1 MEEQNWDAGA
11 GGDVKDQEEHNGTW
25 EKPVRCPCAAP
36 RASPMHLLQ
45 QQHLVACSS
54 WQQLWFAEQV
64 ATAEAGAQRQWQ
76 QQEGGEG
83 MQGDTS
89 SRQGS
94 SSSSSRGRPHMTAHA
109 GYGTTP
115 YSPYACMEWVCWHAG
130 GCAFC
135 VPALSRPGR
144 GSSCRCNGCV
154 STVLGVGQCEGTVS
168 TSPCREVVTVQL
180 LSNMS
185 AETSGVSAG
194 SYDGHCFLLLEMV
207 HLDDKPTAVGQC

>member
-94 SSSSSRGRPHMTAHA
+94 SSSSRGRPHMTAHA

-144 GSSCRCNGCV
+144 GSRCRCNGCV